1 MKEALK
7 TLTIAAST
15 ILMMAACS
23 NDGVLTE
30 VRDNSEPSVI
40 GFASYAEKVITRA
53 DIGNDADINNLEFF
67 HHNFAVHATKK
78 DMEDTIQYVFGDTA
92 SMLGTTCTYT
102 GNGEGTFYGSTWR
115 YDYERFWDKWSNY
128 NFIAYAPAD
137 TTGNP
142 LRFTYGTAREVGRI
156 DSTGRDFIIPD
167 YYLVGKNLQTPPTT
181 ALKNRGFNNPAEH
194 DLDFMTTDVVTR
206 AGTQQDRIS
215 FVFRHILSKLNVS
228 IGKTAILNTAKVTID
243 SLIITGLHDK
253 GSYKESRYSDT
264 TSGWVLDTVNHDT
277 CYSLYYKVAAGDPE
291 LPDATSAGINPLYLI
306 ESLIMPQAVTDS
318 VKLRLNYN
326 ITTGAGKYTEY
337 FKYELRLDT
346 VFPVN
351 FMDRKSYNLRFTL
364 NPDLI
369 TFDASVQEWADN
381 TKTFYP

>member
-1 MKEALK
+1 MINTRL
-7 TLTIAAST
+7 TLIIAAAAT
-15 ILMMAACS
+15 ILAACS
-23 NDGVLTE
+23 NESVLRE
-30 VRDNSEPSVI
+30 IRGSSEPEVI
-40 GFASYAEKVITRA
+40 GFSSFAEKVITRA
-53 DIGNDADINNLEFF
+53 DVGNDADINNLEFF
-67 HHNFAVHATKK
+67 HNTFAVHATKK
-78 DMEDTIQYVFGDTA
+78 DLEDTIQYVFGDTT

-102 GNGEGTFYGSTWR
+102 GNGDGTFYGSVWS
-115 YDYERFWDKWSNY
+115 YQYERFWDKWSNY
-128 NFIAYAPAD
+128 HFIAYAPAD

-142 LRFTYGTAREVGRI
+142 LRFTYGTATEVGPI
-156 DSTGRDFIIPD
+156 GTEGRDFIIPD

-181 ALKNRGFNNPAEH
+181 GIINKGFNDPAGH
-194 DLDFMTTDVVTR
+194 DLDFMTSDVIDR
-206 AGTQQDRIS
+206 AGTNQERIS
-215 FVFRHILSKLNVS
+215 FVFHHILSKLNVS

-253 GSYKESRYSDT
+253 GSYKESRYSAT
-264 TSGWVLDTVNHDT
+264 TSGWVLDPVNHDT

-291 LPDATSAGINPLYLI
+291 LPDATGTIINPLYLI

-337 FKYELRLDT
+337 FKYELSLDT

-351 FMDRKSYNLRFTL
+351 FMDRKSYSLRFTL

-381 TKTFYP
+381 TKTYTP